1 MRKGDLFPNDDPMG
15 MFAEV
20 EIKEERAFLKMGI
33 DTGDEGY
40 NHLINRIEELACNSS
55 DPILLQG
62 APGTGKTT
70 LAERIYQVK
79 KHRNLVYGPLIEMDC
94 ASQEGEDVI
103 AMLPGLFQKTQRPPK
118 TIRPADK
125 PFKAPIR
132 MIFFD
137 DIDALKLK
145 AQKALLKVLET
156 GHFHTLNLGEA
167 FPVDF
172 TLICA
177 TNKNLIEQI
186 AFGTF
191 RRDLLSYIGFWTFT
205 LPSLRERSAD
215 ILPNIRYELRK
226 YAEEHQ
232 LKKCEFYREALD
244 QYLSYAHTHI
254 WGENFRDLRQSLRR
268 LCFYAQEKR
277 ISKPMVD
284 AEFADLESRWS
295 SPQDGDAARYSEH
308 TRLCPSADTPSGI
321 ETQDIPEHIKKIL
334 DTCDEFDRVQLQ
346 AVITACHESETM
358 ASAGRKLFAQSRLKR
373 GSRNDSDRL
382 KKYLTRF
389 GLDWDLVKGY

>member
-1 MRKGDLFPNDDPMG
+1 MSMVT
-15 MFAEV
+15 EV
-20 EIKEERAFLKMGI
+20 EIEEECTFLKMGI

-40 NHLINRIEELACNSS
+40 NRLISRIEQFACTSA

-62 APGTGKTT
+62 APGTGKTA

-79 KHRNLVYGPLIEMDC
+79 KHRNLVYGPLIDVDC
-94 ASQEGEDVI
+94 ALQEEEKVI
-103 AMLPGLFQKTQRPPK
+103 AMLPGIFQKTQRPPK
-118 TIRPADK
+118 VLNPAEE
-125 PFKAPIR
+125 PFKAPTR

-137 DIDALKLK
+137 DIDALESR

-156 GHFHTLNLGEA
+156 GRFHSVNGGEE

-177 TNKNLIEQI
+177 TNKDLTEEV

-205 LPSLRERSAD
+205 LPSLQERTAD

-226 YAEEHQ
+226 YAEEYQ

-244 QYLSYAHTHI
+244 RYLSYAHTHL
-254 WGENFRDLRQSLRR
+254 WEENFRDLRQSLRR
-268 LCFYAQEKR
+268 LCFYAQGKR
-277 ISKPMVD
+277 ITKPMVD
-284 AEFADLESRWS
+284 AECADMESRGS
-295 SPQDGDAARYSEH
+295 SRQHFDAPH
-308 TRLCPSADTPSGI
+308 PVADPNAGT
-321 ETQDIPEHIKKIL
+321 ETKNMPEHIEKIL
-334 DTCDEFDRVQLQ
+334 ETCDAFDRVQLQ
-346 AVITACHESETM
+346 AVIAACRESETM

-382 KKYLTRF
+382 KKYLARF
-389 GLDWDLVKGY
+389 GLDWEKVKGSENTVNHS